1 MPNGGYAR
9 PGRPARLIAER
20 DEIER
25 SLVARIAD
33 YARKIVSD
41 PRSASAPRSSRSG
54 ASIARRSC
62 LRGHNSGMYRG
73 GRSVWWRL
81 AIAAALIFFLVA
93 GIGDLL
99 WAADLGT
106 AANVAQLVSLASIP
120 VGLVTWAT
128 ARSPGGGQ
136 AAERTICFEE
146 VAAFG
151 LASLTDPEQDIR
163 DLLVLLRDFIL
174 EGECEIELLLGLRLC
189 RLNFFQLLFGTLNH

>member
-1 MPNGGYAR
+1 MSARRQGSRDSASAGHDARPGCRSARSARSCRPRRKPCKNVPNGGYAR

-146 VAAFG
+146 FC
-151 LASLTDPEQDIR
+151 Q
-163 DLLVLLRDFIL
+163 
-174 EGECEIELLLGLRLC
+174 
-189 RLNFFQLLFGTLNH
+189 